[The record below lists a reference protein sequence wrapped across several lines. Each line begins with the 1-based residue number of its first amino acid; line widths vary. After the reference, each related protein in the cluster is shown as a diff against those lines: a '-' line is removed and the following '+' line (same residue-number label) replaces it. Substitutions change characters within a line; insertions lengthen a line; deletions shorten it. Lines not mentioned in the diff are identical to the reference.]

1 MPIANFLNPIEEEAT
16 DQVFTD
22 EELVTLAQTNPEEDA
37 EQEEVEDLPAI
48 PITQVFPKAEQIKF
62 LTIVTVILEERLSE
76 HMFSLLDLKRI
87 QSTLRTELREEKEAQ
102 QEQHLITKYFS

>member
-16 DQVFTD
+16 DQVFTE
-22 EELVTLAQTNPEEDA
+22 EELVALAQTNPEEDA

-48 PITQVFPKAEQIKF
+48 PITQVFLKAEQIKF
-62 LTIVTVILEERLSE
+62 LTIVTAILEERLLE

-87 QSTLRTELREEKEAQ
+87 QSSLRTDLLDEQEAR
-102 QEQHLITKYFS
+102 